1 MPPHQTLAFSSEPT
15 GHSLAREG
23 RPPFPESWPCLR
35 PDEPCLTSS
44 VLTAPM
50 QCLTGFV
57 LTVSIHMSVVP
68 AWGCVCVCVSPIEV
82 NRAISHLSMKRIQV
96 ADFSSKRVIC
106 VDV

>member
-1 MPPHQTLAFSSEPT
+1 MPPSPNT
-15 GHSLAREG
+15 GTFLRTNGTQLSREG

-35 PDEPCLTSS
+35 PNEPCLTSS

-68 AWGCVCVCVSPIEV
+68 AWGCVCVCVCVSP
-82 NRAISHLSMKRIQV
+82 SP
-96 ADFSSKRVIC
+96 FSFNSFPSKGLEQSF
-106 VDV
+106 